1 MPNDR
6 AALVLHSIF
15 QLGLLT
21 FAVVLGVVCSDIS
34 AAVESIQSGNY
45 AVVESGHTVILNWNK
60 LTIPVLRQVWSA
72 IEIPYASCSS
82 ANNGLCNLQNCCSVT
97 VRQLQPSDADSVNTF
112 AVHIVQHVRMKTC

>member
-60 LTIPVLRQVWSA
+60 LTIPVLRQVGLQLRFHKHGQLTMSQ
-72 IEIPYASCSS
+72 
-82 ANNGLCNLQNCCSVT
+82 ANL
-97 VRQLQPSDADSVNTF
+97 
-112 AVHIVQHVRMKTC
+112 HIAMLLL

>member
-1 MPNDR
+1 MHAGADATVEANQR
-6 AALVLHSIF
+6 AALVLHSVF

-60 LTIPVLRQVWSA
+60 LTIPVLRQVCWLKA
-72 IEIPYASCSS
+72 M
-82 ANNGLCNLQNCCSVT
+82 LFDD
-97 VRQLQPSDADSVNTF
+97 QLSFCAE
-112 AVHIVQHVRMKTC
+112 C

>member
-60 LTIPVLRQVWSA
+60 LTIPVLRQVGLQLRLSRHHLGQLTTVHA
-72 IEIPYASCSS
+72 ISK
-82 ANNGLCNLQNCCSVT
+82 LL
-97 VRQLQPSDADSVNTF
+97 
-112 AVHIVQHVRMKTC
+112 

>member
-60 LTIPVLRQVWSA
+60 LTIPVLRQV
-72 IEIPYASCSS
+72 
-82 ANNGLCNLQNCCSVT
+82 GLQLRVLRRHLGQLTAAHADLQI
-97 VRQLQPSDADSVNTF
+97 
-112 AVHIVQHVRMKTC
+112 AVF

>member
-72 IEIPYASCSS
+72 IEIPLESSWSACNGSCK
-82 ANNGLCNLQNCCSVT
+82 LQT
-97 VRQLQPSDADSVNTF
+97 
-112 AVHIVQHVRMKTC
+112 AVVS

>member
-60 LTIPVLRQVWSA
+60 LTIPVLRQV
-72 IEIPYASCSS
+72 
-82 ANNGLCNLQNCCSVT
+82 GLQLRFPKHGQLTTSQANLQV
-97 VRQLQPSDADSVNTF
+97 
-112 AVHIVQHVRMKTC
+112 AVLLL